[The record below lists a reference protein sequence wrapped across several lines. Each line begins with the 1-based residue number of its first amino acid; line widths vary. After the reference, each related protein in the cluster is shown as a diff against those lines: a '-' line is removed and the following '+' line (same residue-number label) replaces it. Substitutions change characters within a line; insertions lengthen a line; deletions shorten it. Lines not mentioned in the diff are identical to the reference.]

1 MNPTPS
7 RRTWFTTLLA
17 AAAILLG
24 GLGSLFSLFALLL
37 AVQSP
42 HGNTA
47 DPLGIFLIFIL
58 PPGTLLAGFGLLFF
72 KGTDKYPNFPLA
84 TSVKAGTLS
93 P

>member
-58 PPGTLLAGFGLLFF
+58 PPGTLLAGFGLLFLQR
-72 KGTDKYPNFPLA
+72 D
-84 TSVKAGTLS
+84 
-93 P
+93 